1 MHSRSLAVACSAFA
15 LLTSSVVHAKS
26 KADAD
31 AKEVENYKLSV
42 PVLKKL
48 EQVQENLS
56 AAVKSNPSLAKKY
69 EKNEAGSANESL
81 DETARKMDRIPE
93 LKAAVSKAGLTTRE
107 YLVAAMAL
115 FQAAMADQL
124 SNMQGADVGS
134 LPAGVRA
141 NAAFV
146 KSHKAEVDRMTKRM
160 KELDAESKKGSG
172 GKQNEG
178 KADDES
184 PPPDEEQK

>member
-1 MHSRSLAVACSAFA
+1 MPSRSLALACSAFA
-15 LLTSSVVHAKS
+15 LLASSVVHARS
-26 KADAD
+26 MADAD

-48 EQVQENLS
+48 ERVQENLY

-69 EKNEAGSANESL
+69 KKDEAGSANESL
-81 DETARKMDRIPE
+81 EETARKMDGIPE
-93 LKAAVSKAGLTTRE
+93 LKSAVSKAGLTTRE

-124 SNMQGADVGS
+124 SQMQGADVGS

-160 KELDAESKKGSG
+160 KELDAESKKASG
-172 GKQNEG
+172 GKQNDG
-178 KADDES
+178 PADDES